1 MIFLLSIFV
10 LMLIGGYVLFIT
22 LKGKGELD
30 LGFTQPRCPNCGFEV
45 PVEGDHQNH
54 RKSGFTL
61 SWTCPVCNQTT
72 DAWGRIT
79 ANKRPRPLPEPDES
93 SRPIDFG
100 KLHDEHGKTPVERLL
115 EDEEESNEH
124 KL

>member
-1 MIFLLSIFV
+1 MIFLLIIFV

-22 LKGKGELD
+22 LKGKDGID

-45 PVEGDHQNH
+45 PMEGDHPNR

-61 SWTCPVCNQTT
+61 SWTCPVCDHTT
-72 DAWGRIT
+72 DAWGRMTVAEPI
-79 ANKRPRPLPEPDES
+79 RSLPEPDES
-93 SRPIDFG
+93 NRPIDFG